1 MRQSVKKRRCR
12 CWPIAGAA
20 IVLYTRHM
28 SEKKIMSLIE
38 SIAMPLVVINRD
50 VSQARERCVFFEQ
63 QDAAFQAVE
72 YPDYPGPSRYCLFD
86 RADARR
92 RAKPAWKGIVTR

>member
-1 MRQSVKKRRCR
+1 MLADRQCD
-12 CWPIAGAA
+12 A

-50 VSQARERCVFFEQ
+50 VSEARS
-63 QDAAFQAVE
+63 AACSSNSRTRRFRRLSTSL
-72 YPDYPGPSRYCLFD
+72 PGAIAILP
-86 RADARR
+86 
-92 RAKPAWKGIVTR
+92 V

>member
-1 MRQSVKKRRCR
+1 MLADRQCD
-12 CWPIAGAA
+12 A

-50 VSQARERCVFFEQ
+50 VSRARERCVFFEQ

-72 YPDYPGPSRYCLFD
+72 YLIAQVAIAILP
-86 RADARR
+86 
-92 RAKPAWKGIVTR
+92 V